1 LTLMASTSQLNLY
14 IQLIIVIGLTIG
26 LFLSRKKKL
35 VQHGWLM
42 LVLTLLNL
50 ASIIVVMTPVAYRL
64 LMMLSISSFS
74 LITVLHALFGLVV
87 LSLSMR
93 ILLVWRLRKPGLTCY
108 KMKDQMLKLYLF
120 WVAEVILGI
129 AMFYQL
135 YI

>member
-1 LTLMASTSQLNLY
+1 MASTSQLNLY
-14 IQLIIVIGLTIG
+14 IQLILVVGLTIG
-26 LFLSRKKKL
+26 LFLSRRKKL

-64 LMMLSISSFS
+64 LIMLSISSFS

>member
-1 LTLMASTSQLNLY
+1 MTLMASTSQLNLY

>member
-1 LTLMASTSQLNLY
+1 MASTSQLNLY

>member
-1 LTLMASTSQLNLY
+1 MASTSQLNLY

-50 ASIIVVMTPVAYRL
+50 ASIIVVMAPVAYRL
-64 LMMLSISSFS
+64 LIMLSISSFS

-87 LSLSMR
+87 LFLSMR
-93 ILLVWRLRKPGLTCY
+93 ILLFWRFRKPGLTCY
-108 KMKDQMLKLYLF
+108 KMKNQMLKLYLF

-129 AMFYQL
+129 AIFYQL
-135 YI
+135 YV

>member
-1 LTLMASTSQLNLY
+1 MASTSQLNLY

-50 ASIIVVMTPVAYRL
+50 ASIIVVMAPVAYRL
-64 LMMLSISSFS
+64 LIMLSISSFS

-87 LSLSMR
+87 L
-93 ILLVWRLRKPGLTCY
+93 
-108 KMKDQMLKLYLF
+108 F
-120 WVAEVILGI
+120 
-129 AMFYQL
+129 
-135 YI
+135 